1 MCLPNLLAG
10 REIVPELLQD
20 ECRSDLLANALL
32 PLLQGGEA
40 VDKLRETF
48 LELHQKIRLDA
59 DNQAAQAV
67 SDIASN

>member
-1 MCLPNLLAG
+1 
-10 REIVPELLQD
+10 
-20 ECRSDLLANALL
+20 ANALL